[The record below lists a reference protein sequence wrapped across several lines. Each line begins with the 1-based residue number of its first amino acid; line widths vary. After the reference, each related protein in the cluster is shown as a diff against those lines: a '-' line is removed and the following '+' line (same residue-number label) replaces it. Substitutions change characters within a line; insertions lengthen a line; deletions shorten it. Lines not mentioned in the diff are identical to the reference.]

1 MVALLVMCDQ
11 LFLSPCGRR
20 VALQSSSIFMVAIV
34 TAVLSAL
41 TKSENLIAE
50 FEIIHLQSSTLTF
63 SLSSSES
70 VRLIRIDS
78 SQL

>member
-11 LFLSPCGRR
+11 LFLSPNGRR
-20 VALQSSSIFMVAIV
+20 VAVQSSSTFMVAIV

-41 TKSENLIAE
+41 TKYENLIAE
-50 FEIIHLQSSTLTF
+50 FEIIHLQSSTLNI

>member
-1 MVALLVMCDQ
+1 MNENQ
-11 LFLSPCGRR
+11 LFLSPNGRR
-20 VALQSSSIFMVAIV
+20 VALQNSSTFMVAIV

-50 FEIIHLQSSTLTF
+50 FEIIYLQSSTLTT

-70 VRLIRIDS
+70 V
-78 SQL
+78 